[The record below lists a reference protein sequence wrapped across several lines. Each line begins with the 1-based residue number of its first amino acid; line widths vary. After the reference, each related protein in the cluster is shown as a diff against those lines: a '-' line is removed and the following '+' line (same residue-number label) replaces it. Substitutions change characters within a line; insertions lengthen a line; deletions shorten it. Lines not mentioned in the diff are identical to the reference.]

1 MGPNLTWTKK
11 QIDIVM
17 LLKFEGSAESVTSAL
32 KDEDVFS
39 EGHFP
44 SSSQINAMIAYC
56 RSILIKRIDTF
67 DTHEPREK
75 IAKKLEVLDE
85 DTES

>member
-1 MGPNLTWTKK
+1 MSNGVSHLHQPDDDYTTMGPNLSWTKK

-44 SSSQINAMIAYC
+44 S
-56 RSILIKRIDTF
+56 
-67 DTHEPREK
+67 
-75 IAKKLEVLDE
+75 
-85 DTES
+85 